1 MGQASGDR
9 KVPRSLA
16 RSGAPRPG
24 DPMFSQP
31 PPGDSLSAIERPRCR
46 RCHSRMK
53 LVSISAG
60 PTGYEQ
66 RAFECP
72 KCDHAETSMAPSDPM
87 KSKAAGWLC
96 SDLKPP
102 D

>member
-1 MGQASGDR
+1 
-9 KVPRSLA
+9 
-16 RSGAPRPG
+16 
-24 DPMFSQP
+24 
-31 PPGDSLSAIERPRCR
+31 
-46 RCHSRMK
+46 MK